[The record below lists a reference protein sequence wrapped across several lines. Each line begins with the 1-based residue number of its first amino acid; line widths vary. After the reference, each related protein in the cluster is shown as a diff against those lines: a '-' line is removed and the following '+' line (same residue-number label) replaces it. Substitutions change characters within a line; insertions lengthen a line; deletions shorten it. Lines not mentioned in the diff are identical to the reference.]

1 MTIVMRMDEY
11 AETHRSMLDAFCGIG
26 GATEGYSQAGWAS
39 VTGVDLVDHSD
50 DYPRLGDNRFVV
62 GDAIEYIRDC
72 GRSCAFIHASY
83 PCHVNCTLTKGTNKF
98 LDKNHPDLYTATK
111 AALEATGRPYVMENV
126 GGAIRRDVMLCGEM
140 FRVPGRKGVQRHR
153 YFELGGGLKCSPPK
167 HPRHQGP
174 VRGRNHGKW
183 QEGPYLP
190 IYGTGGG
197 KGTTREWQD
206 AMGIRWTD
214 NRAGIAQAIPP
225 AYTWWLTMN
234 MVVELRG

>member
-1 MTIVMRMDEY
+1 MRL
-11 AETHRSMLDAFCGIG
+11 AEMALRGDPMMDAFCGAG
-26 GATEGYSQAGWAS
+26 GASEGYRQGGWES
-39 VTGVDLVDHSD
+39 IVGVDNRDMSA
-50 DYPRLGDNRFVV
+50 DYELPFHRTFVL
-62 GDAIEYIRDC
+62 GDAIEYIRDR
-72 GRSCAFIHASY
+72 GHLFAFIHASY
-83 PCHVNCTLTKGTNKF
+83 PCQVNCTLSSGTNKH
-98 LDKNHPDLYTATK
+98 LDRDHPDLYTATK
-111 AALEATGRPYVMENV
+111 AALESTGRPYIMENV

-140 FRVPGRKGVQRHR
+140 FRVPGRLGVQRHR

-197 KGTTREWQD
+197 KGTTKEWQD
-206 AMGIRWTD
+206 AMGIGWTD
-214 NRAGIAQAIPP
+214 NRAAIAQALPP

-234 MVVELRG
+234 VEYDERCR